1 MNGMLIAGIVFL
13 IVLGVVVILTPYYWC
28 KIGGCETSL
37 SCCCLPFFVV
47 AIFLALGVSLVIFG
61 NEKEQ
66 HHRLRH

>member
-13 IVLGVVVILTPYYWC
+13 ILLAVIVIVTPYYWC
-28 KIGGCETSL
+28 KVGGDASL
-37 SCCCLPFFVV
+37 ATCCAPFFVV